1 LSCDRCGE
9 GSEILNMFSIYGH
22 DNPFIKQ
29 EAAKNTGFCDK
40 CFPIKEKEFKDMV
53 DISKET

>member
-1 LSCDRCGE
+1 
-9 GSEILNMFSIYGH
+9 MFSIYGH